1 MEERTVYRLCERVD
15 AANSPAVQNEMDELS
30 KDGTG
35 EFIID
40 FADNKYVSSAGLR
53 AILFIQ
59 KKMSKAGGREIL
71 INVPDSVKEIFDVTG
86 YSRFLTIQ

>member
-1 MEERTVYRLCERVD
+1 MKERIVYMLCERVD

-35 EFIID
+35 EFVID
-40 FADNKYVSSAGLR
+40 FAENKYVSSAGLR

-59 KKMSKAGGREIL
+59 KKMAKAGGREIL
-71 INVPDSVKEIFDVTG
+71 INVPESVKEIFDVTG
-86 YSRFLTIQ
+86 YSRFLNIE

>member
-1 MEERTVYRLCERVD
+1 VKERIVYMLCERVD

-35 EFIID
+35 EFVID
-40 FADNKYVSSAGLR
+40 FAENKYVSSAGLR

-59 KKMSKAGGREIL
+59 KKMAKAGGREIL
-71 INVPDSVKEIFDVTG
+71 INVPESVKEIFDVTG
-86 YSRFLTIQ
+86 YSRFLNIE